1 MGGLPFSV
9 LYMNPKNQMSLR
21 SPMAVTEPLHSFPS
35 AVNFNPDE
43 LKMNDQPLE
52 RAEEELN
59 QEVQAQALVSN
70 SERPIP
76 TMIPTRRQYSIIP
89 QLFVSY
95 GWGSLGK

>member
-21 SPMAVTEPLHSFPS
+21 SPMAVAEPLHSFPPPMD
-35 AVNFNPDE
+35 FDPDE
-43 LKMNDQPLE
+43 LKMNDQPME
-52 RAEEELN
+52 RGEELDP
-59 QEVQAQALVSN
+59 EVRTQALVSDT
-70 SERPIP
+70 ERPIP

-95 GWGSLGK
+95 GWGPLGK